1 MPSTR
6 EQLEKVARDVAEKAQ
21 ETEGKLAI
29 AAAGT
34 AATVAAGA
42 GLRKALSRADE
53 DDALAGPS
61 SYRLLDEEP
70 VGAGIKRIVL
80 ARVDDA
86 LAELH
91 GENGG
96 EPADAIHEARKDIK
110 KTRSAIRLVRDQLGD
125 DLYRREN
132 QHYRG
137 IGRGLSDSR
146 DAEVLVE
153 TLDLL
158 CERFGEPVR
167 ERYGPLRA
175 HFEQQLQSIRED
187 GSEQRAMAAA
197 CSALGEGRGRI
208 ETWSLDGDGWQ
219 LIGPGLHRT
228 YRRGRKRLRD
238 VEEEPSVTNLH
249 EWRKRV
255 KDLWYQLRLIR
266 NAEPELIGHQIRD
279 ADDLA
284 DHLGDDHDLGL
295 LREASAKWPQ
305 GFESAADQ
313 RLLSELIDRRRGE
326 LRFAATS
333 LGGRVY
339 REKPKRYVKALE
351 QRFRAGRQREPV

>member
-1 MPSTR
+1 MDERMS
-6 EQLEKVARDVAEKAQ
+6 K
-21 ETEGKLAI
+21 EGKLVL

-42 GLRKALSRADE
+42 GLRKALARADD
-53 DDALAGPS
+53 DDASAGPS
-61 SYRLLDEEP
+61 SYRLLDGEP
-70 VGAGIKRIVL
+70 SGAGMKRIVL
-80 ARVDDA
+80 ARVDNA
-86 LAELH
+86 LGELH
-91 GENGG
+91 GEAGS
-96 EPADAIHEARKDIK
+96 EPADAIHEARKDVK
-110 KTRSAIRLVRDQLGD
+110 KTRAAIRLVRTQLGD

-132 QHYRG
+132 QHYRD
-137 IGRGLSDSR
+137 IGRELSESR
-146 DAEVLVE
+146 DAEVLIE

-158 CERFGEPVR
+158 CERFGEPTR
-167 ERYGPLRA
+167 ERYAPLRA
-175 HFEQQLQSIRED
+175 RFEQQLQSIRED
-187 GSEQRAMAAA
+187 GSQQRAMAAA
-197 CSALGEGRGRI
+197 ASALAEGRGRI
-208 ETWSLDGDGWQ
+208 ETWPLDGDGWQ

-255 KDLWYQLRLIR
+255 KDLWYQLRLVR

-284 DHLGDDHDLGL
+284 DHLGDDHDLAL
-295 LREASAKWPQ
+295 LREAAAKLPQ
-305 GFESAADQ
+305 GFESAGDQ

-339 REKPKRYVKALE
+339 REKPKRYVKSLE
-351 QRFRAGRQREPV
+351 QRWRAWRQREPV